1 MSYPSHP
8 VEAFPPMAD
17 PPQSGVADAATTA
30 PFATPAPL
38 PPGPASGSQPEDLR
52 LVERLLLRDPD
63 LGGREG
69 IQQQECQLQLYLA

>member
-1 MSYPSHP
+1 
-8 VEAFPPMAD
+8 MAD
-17 PPQSGVADAATTA
+17 PLQSEVADAAIAA
-30 PFATPAPL
+30 PFATPL
-38 PPGPASGSQPEDLR
+38 PPPAPASGSQPEDLR